1 MITRHNEPLAKYSS
15 FRTGGKAAN
24 IIFPESTEEFVTA
37 LRENPGA
44 AVLGNLSNT
53 LVLDGGID
61 GTVIITTKLNSVSV
75 NGNTVTAAAGASLTS
90 VAVAARDASLAGCE
104 FLYGIPGTVGGGVFM
119 NAGAYGGEIA
129 DIIENAVVFTPDGKV
144 TTLSKDDLDLGYRT
158 SKLQSTRYILLSAA
172 FSLQS
177 GNKDAVTELA
187 NTIGAIDDKQKEA
200 SDTTAAWVTD
210 YDKKIKDFTD
220 GVSKEI
226 NGLDKLQGNAR
237 TSAINTVNAY
247 ANSIIAQRGQA
258 VSAAQSLVDS
268 VKNVFNTSNISY
280 NLPGAES
287 KGINGY
293 ASGTLSAEP
302 GVALVG
308 ENGPELIQF
317 RGGETVYT
325 ADETKRII
333 GDIDSRPL
341 FMPPSDTALPAAVQT
356 SSENSESV
364 KKLSIDING
373 TGAVSVKGKADKEEV
388 VAVMMEYLKPVLM
401 NIVAQEAFEE
411 GDDSYEI

>member
-177 GNKDAVTELA
+177 GNKEV
-187 NTIGAIDDKQKEA
+187 ISSAIDDLMNRRM
-200 SDTTAAWVTD
+200 TTQP
-210 YDKKIKDFTD
+210 
-220 GVSKEI
+220 
-226 NGLDKLQGNAR
+226 LDKPSCGSTFKRPAGNFAGKLISDCGLKGMSVGGAQVSEKHAGFIVNSGGA
-237 TSAINTVNAY
+237 TSRDILD
-247 ANSIIAQRGQA
+247 
-258 VSAAQSLVDS
+258 LVQ
-268 VKNVFNTSNISY
+268 
-280 NLPGAES
+280 L
-287 KGINGY
+287 
-293 ASGTLSAEP
+293 
-302 GVALVG
+302 
-308 ENGPELIQF
+308 
-317 RGGETVYT
+317 
-325 ADETKRII
+325 
-333 GDIDSRPL
+333 
-341 FMPPSDTALPAAVQT
+341 
-356 SSENSESV
+356 V
-364 KKLSIDING
+364 KKTVFEK
-373 TGAVSVKGKADKEEV
+373 TGVLLEE
-388 VAVMMEYLKPVLM
+388 
-401 NIVAQEAFEE
+401 
-411 GDDSYEI
+411 EIRIRGRE

>member
-24 IIFPESTEEFVTA
+24 IIFPESTEEFFTA

-144 TTLSKDDLDLGYRT
+144 ATLSKDDLDLGYRT

-177 GNKDAVTELA
+177 GNREVISSAM
-187 NTIGAIDDKQKEA
+187 DDLMNRRM
-200 SDTTAAWVTD
+200 TTQP
-210 YDKKIKDFTD
+210 
-220 GVSKEI
+220 
-226 NGLDKLQGNAR
+226 LDKPSCGSTFKRPAGNFAGKLISDCGLKGMSVGGAQVSEKHAGFIVNSGGA
-237 TSAINTVNAY
+237 TSRDILDLVQLVKKTVFE
-247 ANSIIAQRGQA
+247 
-258 VSAAQSLVDS
+258 
-268 VKNVFNTSNISY
+268 KT
-280 NLPGAES
+280 
-287 KGINGY
+287 
-293 ASGTLSAEP
+293 
-302 GVALVG
+302 GVLL
-308 ENGPELIQF
+308 EEEI
-317 RGGETVYT
+317 
-325 ADETKRII
+325 RII
-333 GDIDSRPL
+333 GR
-341 FMPPSDTALPAAVQT
+341 
-356 SSENSESV
+356 E
-364 KKLSIDING
+364 
-373 TGAVSVKGKADKEEV
+373 
-388 VAVMMEYLKPVLM
+388 
-401 NIVAQEAFEE
+401 
-411 GDDSYEI
+411 

>member
-177 GNKDAVTELA
+177 GNKEVISSAM
-187 NTIGAIDDKQKEA
+187 DDLMNRRM
-200 SDTTAAWVTD
+200 TTQP
-210 YDKKIKDFTD
+210 
-220 GVSKEI
+220 
-226 NGLDKLQGNAR
+226 LDKPSCGSTFKRPAGNFAGKLISDCGLQGMSVGGAQVSEKHAGFIVNSGGA
-237 TSAINTVNAY
+237 TSRDILDLVQLVKKTVFE
-247 ANSIIAQRGQA
+247 
-258 VSAAQSLVDS
+258 
-268 VKNVFNTSNISY
+268 KT
-280 NLPGAES
+280 
-287 KGINGY
+287 
-293 ASGTLSAEP
+293 
-302 GVALVG
+302 GVLL
-308 ENGPELIQF
+308 EEEI
-317 RGGETVYT
+317 
-325 ADETKRII
+325 RII
-333 GDIDSRPL
+333 GR
-341 FMPPSDTALPAAVQT
+341 
-356 SSENSESV
+356 E
-364 KKLSIDING
+364 
-373 TGAVSVKGKADKEEV
+373 
-388 VAVMMEYLKPVLM
+388 
-401 NIVAQEAFEE
+401 
-411 GDDSYEI
+411 

>member
-177 GNKDAVTELA
+177 GNKEVISSAM
-187 NTIGAIDDKQKEA
+187 DDLMNRRM
-200 SDTTAAWVTD
+200 TTQP
-210 YDKKIKDFTD
+210 
-220 GVSKEI
+220 
-226 NGLDKLQGNAR
+226 LDKPSCGSTFKRPAGNFAGKLISDCGLKGMSVGGAQVSEKHAGFIINSGGA
-237 TSAINTVNAY
+237 TSRDILDLVQLVKKTVFE
-247 ANSIIAQRGQA
+247 
-258 VSAAQSLVDS
+258 
-268 VKNVFNTSNISY
+268 KT
-280 NLPGAES
+280 
-287 KGINGY
+287 
-293 ASGTLSAEP
+293 
-302 GVALVG
+302 GVLL
-308 ENGPELIQF
+308 EEEI
-317 RGGETVYT
+317 
-325 ADETKRII
+325 RII
-333 GDIDSRPL
+333 GR
-341 FMPPSDTALPAAVQT
+341 
-356 SSENSESV
+356 E
-364 KKLSIDING
+364 
-373 TGAVSVKGKADKEEV
+373 
-388 VAVMMEYLKPVLM
+388 
-401 NIVAQEAFEE
+401 
-411 GDDSYEI
+411 

>member
-177 GNKDAVTELA
+177 GNKEV
-187 NTIGAIDDKQKEA
+187 ISSAIDDLMNRRM
-200 SDTTAAWVTD
+200 TTQP
-210 YDKKIKDFTD
+210 
-220 GVSKEI
+220 
-226 NGLDKLQGNAR
+226 LDKPSCGSTFKRPAGNFAGKLISDCGLKGMSVGGAQVSEKHAGFIVNSGGA
-237 TSAINTVNAY
+237 TSRDILDLVHLVKKTVFE
-247 ANSIIAQRGQA
+247 
-258 VSAAQSLVDS
+258 
-268 VKNVFNTSNISY
+268 KT
-280 NLPGAES
+280 
-287 KGINGY
+287 
-293 ASGTLSAEP
+293 
-302 GVALVG
+302 GVLL
-308 ENGPELIQF
+308 EEEI
-317 RGGETVYT
+317 
-325 ADETKRII
+325 RII
-333 GDIDSRPL
+333 GR
-341 FMPPSDTALPAAVQT
+341 
-356 SSENSESV
+356 E
-364 KKLSIDING
+364 
-373 TGAVSVKGKADKEEV
+373 
-388 VAVMMEYLKPVLM
+388 
-401 NIVAQEAFEE
+401 
-411 GDDSYEI
+411 

>member
-90 VAVAARDASLAGCE
+90 VAIAARDASLAGCE

-144 TTLSKDDLDLGYRT
+144 TTLSRDDLDLGYRT

-177 GNKDAVTELA
+177 GNKEVISSAM
-187 NTIGAIDDKQKEA
+187 DDLMNRRM
-200 SDTTAAWVTD
+200 TTQP
-210 YDKKIKDFTD
+210 
-220 GVSKEI
+220 
-226 NGLDKLQGNAR
+226 LDKPSCGSTFKRPAGNFAGKLISDCGLKGMSVGGAQVSEKHAGFIVNSGGA
-237 TSAINTVNAY
+237 TSRDILDLVQLVKKTVFE
-247 ANSIIAQRGQA
+247 
-258 VSAAQSLVDS
+258 
-268 VKNVFNTSNISY
+268 KT
-280 NLPGAES
+280 
-287 KGINGY
+287 
-293 ASGTLSAEP
+293 
-302 GVALVG
+302 GVLL
-308 ENGPELIQF
+308 EEEI
-317 RGGETVYT
+317 
-325 ADETKRII
+325 RII
-333 GDIDSRPL
+333 GR
-341 FMPPSDTALPAAVQT
+341 
-356 SSENSESV
+356 E
-364 KKLSIDING
+364 
-373 TGAVSVKGKADKEEV
+373 
-388 VAVMMEYLKPVLM
+388 
-401 NIVAQEAFEE
+401 
-411 GDDSYEI
+411 

>member
-61 GTVIITTKLNSVSV
+61 GPVIITTKLNSVSV

-177 GNKDAVTELA
+177 GNKEVISSAM
-187 NTIGAIDDKQKEA
+187 DDLMNRRM
-200 SDTTAAWVTD
+200 TTQP
-210 YDKKIKDFTD
+210 
-220 GVSKEI
+220 
-226 NGLDKLQGNAR
+226 LDKPSCGSTFKRPAGNFAGKLISDCGLKGMSVGGAQVSEKHAGFIVNSGGA
-237 TSAINTVNAY
+237 TSRDILDLVQLVKKTVFE
-247 ANSIIAQRGQA
+247 
-258 VSAAQSLVDS
+258 
-268 VKNVFNTSNISY
+268 KT
-280 NLPGAES
+280 
-287 KGINGY
+287 
-293 ASGTLSAEP
+293 
-302 GVALVG
+302 GVLL
-308 ENGPELIQF
+308 EEEI
-317 RGGETVYT
+317 
-325 ADETKRII
+325 RII
-333 GDIDSRPL
+333 GR
-341 FMPPSDTALPAAVQT
+341 
-356 SSENSESV
+356 E
-364 KKLSIDING
+364 
-373 TGAVSVKGKADKEEV
+373 
-388 VAVMMEYLKPVLM
+388 
-401 NIVAQEAFEE
+401 
-411 GDDSYEI
+411 

>member
-15 FRTGGKAAN
+15 FRIGGKAAN

-144 TTLSKDDLDLGYRT
+144 TTLSKGDLDLGYRT

-177 GNKDAVTELA
+177 GNREVISSAM
-187 NTIGAIDDKQKEA
+187 DDLMNRRM
-200 SDTTAAWVTD
+200 TTQP
-210 YDKKIKDFTD
+210 
-220 GVSKEI
+220 
-226 NGLDKLQGNAR
+226 LDKPSCGSTFKRPTGNFAGKLISDCGLKGMSVGGAQVSEKHAGFIVNSGGA
-237 TSAINTVNAY
+237 TSRDILDLVQLVKKTVFE
-247 ANSIIAQRGQA
+247 
-258 VSAAQSLVDS
+258 
-268 VKNVFNTSNISY
+268 KT
-280 NLPGAES
+280 
-287 KGINGY
+287 
-293 ASGTLSAEP
+293 
-302 GVALVG
+302 GVLL
-308 ENGPELIQF
+308 EEEI
-317 RGGETVYT
+317 
-325 ADETKRII
+325 RII
-333 GDIDSRPL
+333 GR
-341 FMPPSDTALPAAVQT
+341 
-356 SSENSESV
+356 E
-364 KKLSIDING
+364 
-373 TGAVSVKGKADKEEV
+373 
-388 VAVMMEYLKPVLM
+388 
-401 NIVAQEAFEE
+401 
-411 GDDSYEI
+411 

>member
-24 IIFPESTEEFVTA
+24 IIFPESTEEFATA

-144 TTLSKDDLDLGYRT
+144 TTLSKGDLDLGYRT

-177 GNKDAVTELA
+177 GNREVISSAM
-187 NTIGAIDDKQKEA
+187 DDLMNRRM
-200 SDTTAAWVTD
+200 TTQP
-210 YDKKIKDFTD
+210 
-220 GVSKEI
+220 
-226 NGLDKLQGNAR
+226 LDKPSCGSTFKRPTGNFAGKLISDCGLKGMSVGGAQVSEKHAGFIVNSGGA
-237 TSAINTVNAY
+237 TSRDILDLVQLVKKTVFE
-247 ANSIIAQRGQA
+247 
-258 VSAAQSLVDS
+258 
-268 VKNVFNTSNISY
+268 KT
-280 NLPGAES
+280 
-287 KGINGY
+287 
-293 ASGTLSAEP
+293 
-302 GVALVG
+302 GVLL
-308 ENGPELIQF
+308 EEEI
-317 RGGETVYT
+317 
-325 ADETKRII
+325 RII
-333 GDIDSRPL
+333 GR
-341 FMPPSDTALPAAVQT
+341 
-356 SSENSESV
+356 E
-364 KKLSIDING
+364 
-373 TGAVSVKGKADKEEV
+373 
-388 VAVMMEYLKPVLM
+388 
-401 NIVAQEAFEE
+401 
-411 GDDSYEI
+411 

>member
-15 FRTGGKAAN
+15 FRTGGKAAK

-144 TTLSKDDLDLGYRT
+144 TMLSKDDLDLGYRT

-177 GNKDAVTELA
+177 GNKEVISSAM
-187 NTIGAIDDKQKEA
+187 DDLMNRRM
-200 SDTTAAWVTD
+200 TTQP
-210 YDKKIKDFTD
+210 
-220 GVSKEI
+220 
-226 NGLDKLQGNAR
+226 LDKPSCGSTFKRPTGNFA
-237 TSAINTVNAY
+237 
-247 ANSIIAQRGQA
+247 GK
-258 VSAAQSLVDS
+258 L
-268 VKNVFNTSNISY
+268 ISDCG
-280 NLPGAES
+280 L
-287 KGINGY
+287 KGISVGGAQVSEKHAGFIVN
-293 ASGTLSAEP
+293 SGGATSRDILDLVQLVKKTVFEKT
-302 GVALVG
+302 GVLL
-308 ENGPELIQF
+308 EEEI
-317 RGGETVYT
+317 
-325 ADETKRII
+325 RII
-333 GDIDSRPL
+333 GR
-341 FMPPSDTALPAAVQT
+341 
-356 SSENSESV
+356 E
-364 KKLSIDING
+364 
-373 TGAVSVKGKADKEEV
+373 
-388 VAVMMEYLKPVLM
+388 
-401 NIVAQEAFEE
+401 
-411 GDDSYEI
+411 

>member
-53 LVLDGGID
+53 LVLDGGLD

-177 GNKDAVTELA
+177 GNKEVISSAM
-187 NTIGAIDDKQKEA
+187 DDLMNRRM
-200 SDTTAAWVTD
+200 TTQP
-210 YDKKIKDFTD
+210 
-220 GVSKEI
+220 
-226 NGLDKLQGNAR
+226 LDKPSCGSTFKRPAGNFAGKLISDCGLKGMSVGGAQVSEKHAGFIVNSGGA
-237 TSAINTVNAY
+237 TSRDILDLVQLVKKTVFE
-247 ANSIIAQRGQA
+247 
-258 VSAAQSLVDS
+258 
-268 VKNVFNTSNISY
+268 KT
-280 NLPGAES
+280 
-287 KGINGY
+287 
-293 ASGTLSAEP
+293 
-302 GVALVG
+302 GVLL
-308 ENGPELIQF
+308 EEEI
-317 RGGETVYT
+317 
-325 ADETKRII
+325 RII
-333 GDIDSRPL
+333 GR
-341 FMPPSDTALPAAVQT
+341 
-356 SSENSESV
+356 E
-364 KKLSIDING
+364 
-373 TGAVSVKGKADKEEV
+373 
-388 VAVMMEYLKPVLM
+388 
-401 NIVAQEAFEE
+401 
-411 GDDSYEI
+411 

>member
-44 AVLGNLSNT
+44 SVLGNLSNT

-144 TTLSKDDLDLGYRT
+144 ATLSKDDLDLGYRT

-177 GNKDAVTELA
+177 GNREVISSAM
-187 NTIGAIDDKQKEA
+187 DDLMNRRM
-200 SDTTAAWVTD
+200 TTQP
-210 YDKKIKDFTD
+210 
-220 GVSKEI
+220 
-226 NGLDKLQGNAR
+226 LDKPSCGSTFKRPAGNFAGKLISDCGLKGMSVGGAQVSEKHAGFIVNSGGA
-237 TSAINTVNAY
+237 TSRDILDLVQLVKKTVFE
-247 ANSIIAQRGQA
+247 
-258 VSAAQSLVDS
+258 
-268 VKNVFNTSNISY
+268 KT
-280 NLPGAES
+280 
-287 KGINGY
+287 
-293 ASGTLSAEP
+293 
-302 GVALVG
+302 GVLL
-308 ENGPELIQF
+308 EEEI
-317 RGGETVYT
+317 
-325 ADETKRII
+325 RII
-333 GDIDSRPL
+333 GR
-341 FMPPSDTALPAAVQT
+341 
-356 SSENSESV
+356 E
-364 KKLSIDING
+364 
-373 TGAVSVKGKADKEEV
+373 
-388 VAVMMEYLKPVLM
+388 
-401 NIVAQEAFEE
+401 
-411 GDDSYEI
+411 

>member
-44 AVLGNLSNT
+44 SVLGNLSNT

-90 VAVAARDASLAGCE
+90 VAIAARDASLAGCE

-177 GNKDAVTELA
+177 GNKEVISSTM
-187 NTIGAIDDKQKEA
+187 DDLMNRRM
-200 SDTTAAWVTD
+200 TTQP
-210 YDKKIKDFTD
+210 
-220 GVSKEI
+220 
-226 NGLDKLQGNAR
+226 LDKPSCGSTFKRPAGNFAGKLISDCGLKGMSVGGAQVSEKHAGFIVNSGGA
-237 TSAINTVNAY
+237 TSRDILDLVQLVKKTVFE
-247 ANSIIAQRGQA
+247 
-258 VSAAQSLVDS
+258 
-268 VKNVFNTSNISY
+268 KT
-280 NLPGAES
+280 
-287 KGINGY
+287 
-293 ASGTLSAEP
+293 
-302 GVALVG
+302 GVLL
-308 ENGPELIQF
+308 EEEI
-317 RGGETVYT
+317 
-325 ADETKRII
+325 RII
-333 GDIDSRPL
+333 GR
-341 FMPPSDTALPAAVQT
+341 
-356 SSENSESV
+356 E
-364 KKLSIDING
+364 
-373 TGAVSVKGKADKEEV
+373 
-388 VAVMMEYLKPVLM
+388 
-401 NIVAQEAFEE
+401 
-411 GDDSYEI
+411 

>member
-177 GNKDAVTELA
+177 GNKEVISSAMDDLMNRRMTTQPFDKPSCGSTFKRPAGNFAGKLISDCGLKGMSVG
-187 NTIGAIDDKQKEA
+187 GAQVSDKHAGFIVNSGGATSRDILDLVQL
-200 SDTTAAWVTD
+200 V
-210 YDKKIKDFTD
+210 KKTVFEKT
-220 GVSKEI
+220 GVLLEEEI
-226 NGLDKLQGNAR
+226 
-237 TSAINTVNAY
+237 
-247 ANSIIAQRGQA
+247 
-258 VSAAQSLVDS
+258 
-268 VKNVFNTSNISY
+268 
-280 NLPGAES
+280 
-287 KGINGY
+287 
-293 ASGTLSAEP
+293 
-302 GVALVG
+302 
-308 ENGPELIQF
+308 
-317 RGGETVYT
+317 
-325 ADETKRII
+325 RII
-333 GDIDSRPL
+333 GR
-341 FMPPSDTALPAAVQT
+341 
-356 SSENSESV
+356 E
-364 KKLSIDING
+364 
-373 TGAVSVKGKADKEEV
+373 
-388 VAVMMEYLKPVLM
+388 
-401 NIVAQEAFEE
+401 
-411 GDDSYEI
+411 

>member
-15 FRTGGKAAN
+15 FRTGGKAAK

-90 VAVAARDASLAGCE
+90 VAIAARDASLAGCE

-144 TTLSKDDLDLGYRT
+144 TTLSRDDLDLGYRT

-177 GNKDAVTELA
+177 GNKEVISSAM
-187 NTIGAIDDKQKEA
+187 DDLMNRRM
-200 SDTTAAWVTD
+200 TTQP
-210 YDKKIKDFTD
+210 
-220 GVSKEI
+220 
-226 NGLDKLQGNAR
+226 LDKPSCGSTFKRPAGNFAGKLISDCGLKGMSVGGAQVSEKHAGFIVNSGGA
-237 TSAINTVNAY
+237 TSRDILDLVQLVKKTVFE
-247 ANSIIAQRGQA
+247 
-258 VSAAQSLVDS
+258 
-268 VKNVFNTSNISY
+268 KT
-280 NLPGAES
+280 
-287 KGINGY
+287 
-293 ASGTLSAEP
+293 
-302 GVALVG
+302 GVLL
-308 ENGPELIQF
+308 EEEI
-317 RGGETVYT
+317 
-325 ADETKRII
+325 RII
-333 GDIDSRPL
+333 GR
-341 FMPPSDTALPAAVQT
+341 
-356 SSENSESV
+356 E
-364 KKLSIDING
+364 
-373 TGAVSVKGKADKEEV
+373 
-388 VAVMMEYLKPVLM
+388 
-401 NIVAQEAFEE
+401 
-411 GDDSYEI
+411 

>member
-177 GNKDAVTELA
+177 GNKEVISSAM
-187 NTIGAIDDKQKEA
+187 DDLMNRRM
-200 SDTTAAWVTD
+200 TTQP
-210 YDKKIKDFTD
+210 
-220 GVSKEI
+220 
-226 NGLDKLQGNAR
+226 LDKPSCGSTFKRPAGNFA
-237 TSAINTVNAY
+237 
-247 ANSIIAQRGQA
+247 GK
-258 VSAAQSLVDS
+258 L
-268 VKNVFNTSNISY
+268 ISDCG
-280 NLPGAES
+280 L
-287 KGINGY
+287 KGISVGGAQVSEKHAGFIVN
-293 ASGTLSAEP
+293 SGGATSRDILDLVHLVKKTVFEKT
-302 GVALVG
+302 GVLL
-308 ENGPELIQF
+308 EEEI
-317 RGGETVYT
+317 
-325 ADETKRII
+325 RII
-333 GDIDSRPL
+333 GR
-341 FMPPSDTALPAAVQT
+341 
-356 SSENSESV
+356 E
-364 KKLSIDING
+364 
-373 TGAVSVKGKADKEEV
+373 
-388 VAVMMEYLKPVLM
+388 
-401 NIVAQEAFEE
+401 
-411 GDDSYEI
+411 

>member
-75 NGNTVTAAAGASLTS
+75 NGNNVTAAAGASLTS

-177 GNKDAVTELA
+177 GNKEVISSAM
-187 NTIGAIDDKQKEA
+187 DDLMNRRM
-200 SDTTAAWVTD
+200 TTQP
-210 YDKKIKDFTD
+210 
-220 GVSKEI
+220 
-226 NGLDKLQGNAR
+226 LDKPSCGSTFKRPAGNFAGKLISDCGLKGMSVGGAQVSEKHAGFIVNSGGA
-237 TSAINTVNAY
+237 TSRDILDLVQLVKKTVFE
-247 ANSIIAQRGQA
+247 
-258 VSAAQSLVDS
+258 
-268 VKNVFNTSNISY
+268 KT
-280 NLPGAES
+280 
-287 KGINGY
+287 
-293 ASGTLSAEP
+293 
-302 GVALVG
+302 GVLL
-308 ENGPELIQF
+308 EEEI
-317 RGGETVYT
+317 
-325 ADETKRII
+325 RII
-333 GDIDSRPL
+333 GR
-341 FMPPSDTALPAAVQT
+341 
-356 SSENSESV
+356 E
-364 KKLSIDING
+364 
-373 TGAVSVKGKADKEEV
+373 
-388 VAVMMEYLKPVLM
+388 
-401 NIVAQEAFEE
+401 
-411 GDDSYEI
+411 

>member
-177 GNKDAVTELA
+177 GNKEVISSAM
-187 NTIGAIDDKQKEA
+187 DDLMNRRMATQP
-200 SDTTAAWVTD
+200 
-210 YDKKIKDFTD
+210 
-220 GVSKEI
+220 
-226 NGLDKLQGNAR
+226 LDKPSCGSTFKRPAGNFAGKLISDCGLKGMSVGGAQVSEKHAGFIVNSGGA
-237 TSAINTVNAY
+237 TSRDILDLVQLVKKTVFE
-247 ANSIIAQRGQA
+247 
-258 VSAAQSLVDS
+258 
-268 VKNVFNTSNISY
+268 KT
-280 NLPGAES
+280 
-287 KGINGY
+287 
-293 ASGTLSAEP
+293 
-302 GVALVG
+302 GVLL
-308 ENGPELIQF
+308 EEEI
-317 RGGETVYT
+317 
-325 ADETKRII
+325 RII
-333 GDIDSRPL
+333 GR
-341 FMPPSDTALPAAVQT
+341 
-356 SSENSESV
+356 E
-364 KKLSIDING
+364 
-373 TGAVSVKGKADKEEV
+373 
-388 VAVMMEYLKPVLM
+388 
-401 NIVAQEAFEE
+401 
-411 GDDSYEI
+411 

>member
-129 DIIENAVVFTPDGKV
+129 DIIENAVVFTTDGKV

-177 GNKDAVTELA
+177 GNKEVISSAM
-187 NTIGAIDDKQKEA
+187 DDLMNRRM
-200 SDTTAAWVTD
+200 TTQP
-210 YDKKIKDFTD
+210 
-220 GVSKEI
+220 
-226 NGLDKLQGNAR
+226 LDKPSCGSTFKRPAR
-237 TSAINTVNAY
+237 NFAGKLISDCGLKGMSVGGAQVSEKHAGFIVNSGGATSRDILDLVQLVKKTVFE
-247 ANSIIAQRGQA
+247 
-258 VSAAQSLVDS
+258 
-268 VKNVFNTSNISY
+268 KT
-280 NLPGAES
+280 
-287 KGINGY
+287 
-293 ASGTLSAEP
+293 
-302 GVALVG
+302 GVLL
-308 ENGPELIQF
+308 EEEI
-317 RGGETVYT
+317 
-325 ADETKRII
+325 RII
-333 GDIDSRPL
+333 GR
-341 FMPPSDTALPAAVQT
+341 
-356 SSENSESV
+356 E
-364 KKLSIDING
+364 
-373 TGAVSVKGKADKEEV
+373 
-388 VAVMMEYLKPVLM
+388 
-401 NIVAQEAFEE
+401 
-411 GDDSYEI
+411 

>member
-15 FRTGGKAAN
+15 VRTGGKAAN

-119 NAGAYGGEIA
+119 NAGAYGGEVA

-177 GNKDAVTELA
+177 GNKEVISSAM
-187 NTIGAIDDKQKEA
+187 DDLMNRRM
-200 SDTTAAWVTD
+200 TTQP
-210 YDKKIKDFTD
+210 
-220 GVSKEI
+220 
-226 NGLDKLQGNAR
+226 LDKPSCGSTFKRPAGNFAGKLISDCGLKGMSVGGAQVSEKHAGFIVNSGGA
-237 TSAINTVNAY
+237 TSRDILDLVQLVKKTVFE
-247 ANSIIAQRGQA
+247 
-258 VSAAQSLVDS
+258 
-268 VKNVFNTSNISY
+268 KT
-280 NLPGAES
+280 
-287 KGINGY
+287 
-293 ASGTLSAEP
+293 
-302 GVALVG
+302 GVLL
-308 ENGPELIQF
+308 EEEI
-317 RGGETVYT
+317 
-325 ADETKRII
+325 RII
-333 GDIDSRPL
+333 GR
-341 FMPPSDTALPAAVQT
+341 
-356 SSENSESV
+356 E
-364 KKLSIDING
+364 
-373 TGAVSVKGKADKEEV
+373 
-388 VAVMMEYLKPVLM
+388 
-401 NIVAQEAFEE
+401 
-411 GDDSYEI
+411 

>member
-129 DIIENAVVFTPDGKV
+129 DIIENTVVFTPDGKV

-177 GNKDAVTELA
+177 GNKEVISSAM
-187 NTIGAIDDKQKEA
+187 DDLMNRRM
-200 SDTTAAWVTD
+200 TTQP
-210 YDKKIKDFTD
+210 
-220 GVSKEI
+220 
-226 NGLDKLQGNAR
+226 LDKPSCGSTFKRPAGNFAGKLISDCGLKGMSVGGAQVSEKHAGFIVNSGGA
-237 TSAINTVNAY
+237 TSRDILDLVLLVKKTVFE
-247 ANSIIAQRGQA
+247 
-258 VSAAQSLVDS
+258 
-268 VKNVFNTSNISY
+268 KT
-280 NLPGAES
+280 
-287 KGINGY
+287 
-293 ASGTLSAEP
+293 
-302 GVALVG
+302 GVLL
-308 ENGPELIQF
+308 EEEI
-317 RGGETVYT
+317 
-325 ADETKRII
+325 RII
-333 GDIDSRPL
+333 GR
-341 FMPPSDTALPAAVQT
+341 
-356 SSENSESV
+356 E
-364 KKLSIDING
+364 
-373 TGAVSVKGKADKEEV
+373 
-388 VAVMMEYLKPVLM
+388 
-401 NIVAQEAFEE
+401 
-411 GDDSYEI
+411 

>member
-177 GNKDAVTELA
+177 GNKEVISSAM
-187 NTIGAIDDKQKEA
+187 DDLMNRRM
-200 SDTTAAWVTD
+200 TTQP
-210 YDKKIKDFTD
+210 
-220 GVSKEI
+220 
-226 NGLDKLQGNAR
+226 LDKPSCGSTFKRPAGNFAGKLISDCGLKGMSVGGAQVSEKHAGFIVNSGGA
-237 TSAINTVNAY
+237 TSRDILDLVQLVKKTV
-247 ANSIIAQRGQA
+247 
-258 VSAAQSLVDS
+258 
-268 VKNVFNTSNISY
+268 FEET
-280 NLPGAES
+280 
-287 KGINGY
+287 
-293 ASGTLSAEP
+293 
-302 GVALVG
+302 GVLL
-308 ENGPELIQF
+308 EEEI
-317 RGGETVYT
+317 
-325 ADETKRII
+325 RII
-333 GDIDSRPL
+333 GR
-341 FMPPSDTALPAAVQT
+341 
-356 SSENSESV
+356 E
-364 KKLSIDING
+364 
-373 TGAVSVKGKADKEEV
+373 
-388 VAVMMEYLKPVLM
+388 
-401 NIVAQEAFEE
+401 
-411 GDDSYEI
+411 

>member
-129 DIIENAVVFTPDGKV
+129 DIIEKAVVFTPDGKV
-144 TTLSKDDLDLGYRT
+144 ATLSKDDLDLGYRT

-177 GNKDAVTELA
+177 GNREVISSAM
-187 NTIGAIDDKQKEA
+187 DDLMNRRM
-200 SDTTAAWVTD
+200 TTQP
-210 YDKKIKDFTD
+210 
-220 GVSKEI
+220 
-226 NGLDKLQGNAR
+226 LDKPSCGSTFKRPAGNFAGKLISDCGLKGMSVGGAQVSEKHAGFIVNSGGA
-237 TSAINTVNAY
+237 TSRDILDLVQLVKKTVFE
-247 ANSIIAQRGQA
+247 
-258 VSAAQSLVDS
+258 
-268 VKNVFNTSNISY
+268 KT
-280 NLPGAES
+280 
-287 KGINGY
+287 
-293 ASGTLSAEP
+293 
-302 GVALVG
+302 GVLL
-308 ENGPELIQF
+308 EEEI
-317 RGGETVYT
+317 
-325 ADETKRII
+325 RII
-333 GDIDSRPL
+333 GR
-341 FMPPSDTALPAAVQT
+341 
-356 SSENSESV
+356 E
-364 KKLSIDING
+364 
-373 TGAVSVKGKADKEEV
+373 
-388 VAVMMEYLKPVLM
+388 
-401 NIVAQEAFEE
+401 
-411 GDDSYEI
+411 

>member
-129 DIIENAVVFTPDGKV
+129 DIIENAIVFTPDGKV

-177 GNKDAVTELA
+177 GNKEV
-187 NTIGAIDDKQKEA
+187 ISSAIDDLMNRRM
-200 SDTTAAWVTD
+200 TTQP
-210 YDKKIKDFTD
+210 
-220 GVSKEI
+220 
-226 NGLDKLQGNAR
+226 LDKPSCGSTFKRPAGNFAGKLISDCGLKGMSVGGAQVSEKHAGFIVNSGGA
-237 TSAINTVNAY
+237 TSRDILDLVQLVKKTVFE
-247 ANSIIAQRGQA
+247 
-258 VSAAQSLVDS
+258 
-268 VKNVFNTSNISY
+268 KT
-280 NLPGAES
+280 
-287 KGINGY
+287 
-293 ASGTLSAEP
+293 
-302 GVALVG
+302 GVLL
-308 ENGPELIQF
+308 EEEI
-317 RGGETVYT
+317 
-325 ADETKRII
+325 RII
-333 GDIDSRPL
+333 GR
-341 FMPPSDTALPAAVQT
+341 
-356 SSENSESV
+356 E
-364 KKLSIDING
+364 
-373 TGAVSVKGKADKEEV
+373 
-388 VAVMMEYLKPVLM
+388 
-401 NIVAQEAFEE
+401 
-411 GDDSYEI
+411 

>member
-37 LRENPGA
+37 LRESPGA

-75 NGNTVTAAAGASLTS
+75 NGNNVTAAAGASLTS

-129 DIIENAVVFTPDGKV
+129 DIIENTVVFTPDGKV

-177 GNKDAVTELA
+177 GNKEVISSAM
-187 NTIGAIDDKQKEA
+187 DDLMNRRM
-200 SDTTAAWVTD
+200 TTQP
-210 YDKKIKDFTD
+210 
-220 GVSKEI
+220 
-226 NGLDKLQGNAR
+226 LDKPSCGSTFKRPAGNFAGKLISDCGLKGMSVGGAQVSEKHAGFIVNSGGA
-237 TSAINTVNAY
+237 TSRDILDLVQLVKKTVFE
-247 ANSIIAQRGQA
+247 
-258 VSAAQSLVDS
+258 
-268 VKNVFNTSNISY
+268 KT
-280 NLPGAES
+280 
-287 KGINGY
+287 
-293 ASGTLSAEP
+293 
-302 GVALVG
+302 GVLL
-308 ENGPELIQF
+308 EEEI
-317 RGGETVYT
+317 
-325 ADETKRII
+325 RII
-333 GDIDSRPL
+333 GR
-341 FMPPSDTALPAAVQT
+341 
-356 SSENSESV
+356 E
-364 KKLSIDING
+364 
-373 TGAVSVKGKADKEEV
+373 
-388 VAVMMEYLKPVLM
+388 
-401 NIVAQEAFEE
+401 
-411 GDDSYEI
+411 

>member
-75 NGNTVTAAAGASLTS
+75 NGNTVTADAGASLTS

-177 GNKDAVTELA
+177 GNKEVISSAM
-187 NTIGAIDDKQKEA
+187 DDLMNRRM
-200 SDTTAAWVTD
+200 TTQP
-210 YDKKIKDFTD
+210 
-220 GVSKEI
+220 
-226 NGLDKLQGNAR
+226 LDKPSCGSTFKRPAGNFAGKLISDCGLKGMSVGGAQVSEKHAGFIVNSGGA
-237 TSAINTVNAY
+237 TSRNILDLVQLVKKTVFE
-247 ANSIIAQRGQA
+247 
-258 VSAAQSLVDS
+258 
-268 VKNVFNTSNISY
+268 KT
-280 NLPGAES
+280 
-287 KGINGY
+287 
-293 ASGTLSAEP
+293 
-302 GVALVG
+302 GVLL
-308 ENGPELIQF
+308 EEEI
-317 RGGETVYT
+317 
-325 ADETKRII
+325 RII
-333 GDIDSRPL
+333 GR
-341 FMPPSDTALPAAVQT
+341 
-356 SSENSESV
+356 E
-364 KKLSIDING
+364 
-373 TGAVSVKGKADKEEV
+373 
-388 VAVMMEYLKPVLM
+388 
-401 NIVAQEAFEE
+401 
-411 GDDSYEI
+411 

>member
-75 NGNTVTAAAGASLTS
+75 NGNTVTAAAGASLT
-90 VAVAARDASLAGCE
+90 
-104 FLYGIPGTVGGGVFM
+104 YGIPGTVGGGVFM

-177 GNKDAVTELA
+177 GNKEVISSAM
-187 NTIGAIDDKQKEA
+187 DDLMNRRM
-200 SDTTAAWVTD
+200 TTQP
-210 YDKKIKDFTD
+210 
-220 GVSKEI
+220 
-226 NGLDKLQGNAR
+226 LDKPSCGSTFKRPAGNFAGKLISDCGLKGMSVGGAQVSEKHAGFIVNSGGA
-237 TSAINTVNAY
+237 TSRDILDLVQLVKKTVFE
-247 ANSIIAQRGQA
+247 
-258 VSAAQSLVDS
+258 
-268 VKNVFNTSNISY
+268 KT
-280 NLPGAES
+280 
-287 KGINGY
+287 
-293 ASGTLSAEP
+293 
-302 GVALVG
+302 GVLL
-308 ENGPELIQF
+308 EEEI
-317 RGGETVYT
+317 
-325 ADETKRII
+325 RII
-333 GDIDSRPL
+333 GR
-341 FMPPSDTALPAAVQT
+341 
-356 SSENSESV
+356 E
-364 KKLSIDING
+364 
-373 TGAVSVKGKADKEEV
+373 
-388 VAVMMEYLKPVLM
+388 
-401 NIVAQEAFEE
+401 
-411 GDDSYEI
+411 

>member
-177 GNKDAVTELA
+177 GNKEVISSAM
-187 NTIGAIDDKQKEA
+187 DDLMNRRM
-200 SDTTAAWVTD
+200 TTQP
-210 YDKKIKDFTD
+210 
-220 GVSKEI
+220 
-226 NGLDKLQGNAR
+226 LDKPSCGSTFKRPAGNFA
-237 TSAINTVNAY
+237 
-247 ANSIIAQRGQA
+247 GK
-258 VSAAQSLVDS
+258 L
-268 VKNVFNTSNISY
+268 ISDCG
-280 NLPGAES
+280 L
-287 KGINGY
+287 KGISVGGAQVSEKHAGFIVN
-293 ASGTLSAEP
+293 SGGATSRDILDLVQLVKKTVFEKT
-302 GVALVG
+302 GVLL
-308 ENGPELIQF
+308 EEEI
-317 RGGETVYT
+317 
-325 ADETKRII
+325 RII
-333 GDIDSRPL
+333 GR
-341 FMPPSDTALPAAVQT
+341 
-356 SSENSESV
+356 E
-364 KKLSIDING
+364 
-373 TGAVSVKGKADKEEV
+373 
-388 VAVMMEYLKPVLM
+388 
-401 NIVAQEAFEE
+401 
-411 GDDSYEI
+411 

>member
-1 MITRHNEPLAKYSS
+1 MITRHNEPLSKYSS

-177 GNKDAVTELA
+177 GNKEVISSAM
-187 NTIGAIDDKQKEA
+187 DDLMNRRM
-200 SDTTAAWVTD
+200 TTQP
-210 YDKKIKDFTD
+210 
-220 GVSKEI
+220 
-226 NGLDKLQGNAR
+226 LDKPSCGSTFKRPAGNFA
-237 TSAINTVNAY
+237 
-247 ANSIIAQRGQA
+247 GK
-258 VSAAQSLVDS
+258 L
-268 VKNVFNTSNISY
+268 ISDCG
-280 NLPGAES
+280 L
-287 KGINGY
+287 KGISVGGAQVSEKHAGFIVN
-293 ASGTLSAEP
+293 SGGATSRDILDLVHLVKKTVFEKT
-302 GVALVG
+302 GVLL
-308 ENGPELIQF
+308 EEEI
-317 RGGETVYT
+317 
-325 ADETKRII
+325 RII
-333 GDIDSRPL
+333 GR
-341 FMPPSDTALPAAVQT
+341 
-356 SSENSESV
+356 E
-364 KKLSIDING
+364 
-373 TGAVSVKGKADKEEV
+373 
-388 VAVMMEYLKPVLM
+388 
-401 NIVAQEAFEE
+401 
-411 GDDSYEI
+411 

>member
-15 FRTGGKAAN
+15 FRTGGKAAK

-144 TTLSKDDLDLGYRT
+144 TTLSKDDLDLRYRT

-177 GNKDAVTELA
+177 GNKEVISSAM
-187 NTIGAIDDKQKEA
+187 DDLMNRRM
-200 SDTTAAWVTD
+200 TTQP
-210 YDKKIKDFTD
+210 
-220 GVSKEI
+220 
-226 NGLDKLQGNAR
+226 LDKPSCGSTFKRPAGNFAGKLISDCGLKGMSVGGAQVSEKHAGFIVNSGGA
-237 TSAINTVNAY
+237 TSRDILDLVQLVKKTVFE
-247 ANSIIAQRGQA
+247 
-258 VSAAQSLVDS
+258 
-268 VKNVFNTSNISY
+268 KT
-280 NLPGAES
+280 
-287 KGINGY
+287 
-293 ASGTLSAEP
+293 
-302 GVALVG
+302 GVLL
-308 ENGPELIQF
+308 EEEI
-317 RGGETVYT
+317 
-325 ADETKRII
+325 RII
-333 GDIDSRPL
+333 GR
-341 FMPPSDTALPAAVQT
+341 
-356 SSENSESV
+356 E
-364 KKLSIDING
+364 
-373 TGAVSVKGKADKEEV
+373 
-388 VAVMMEYLKPVLM
+388 
-401 NIVAQEAFEE
+401 
-411 GDDSYEI
+411 

>member
-15 FRTGGKAAN
+15 FRTGGKADN

-61 GTVIITTKLNSVSV
+61 GTVILTTKLNSVSV

-144 TTLSKDDLDLGYRT
+144 TTLSKGDLDLGYRT

-177 GNKDAVTELA
+177 GNREVISSAM
-187 NTIGAIDDKQKEA
+187 DDLMNRRM
-200 SDTTAAWVTD
+200 TTQP
-210 YDKKIKDFTD
+210 
-220 GVSKEI
+220 
-226 NGLDKLQGNAR
+226 LDKPSCGSTFKRPTGNFA
-237 TSAINTVNAY
+237 
-247 ANSIIAQRGQA
+247 GK
-258 VSAAQSLVDS
+258 L
-268 VKNVFNTSNISY
+268 ISDCG
-280 NLPGAES
+280 L
-287 KGINGY
+287 KGISVGGAQVSEKHAGFIVN
-293 ASGTLSAEP
+293 SGGATSRDILDLVQLVKKTVFEKT
-302 GVALVG
+302 GVLL
-308 ENGPELIQF
+308 EEEI
-317 RGGETVYT
+317 
-325 ADETKRII
+325 RII
-333 GDIDSRPL
+333 GR
-341 FMPPSDTALPAAVQT
+341 
-356 SSENSESV
+356 E
-364 KKLSIDING
+364 
-373 TGAVSVKGKADKEEV
+373 
-388 VAVMMEYLKPVLM
+388 
-401 NIVAQEAFEE
+401 
-411 GDDSYEI
+411 

>member
-75 NGNTVTAAAGASLTS
+75 NGNTVTAAAGTSLTS

-177 GNKDAVTELA
+177 GNKEV
-187 NTIGAIDDKQKEA
+187 ISSAIDDLMNRRM
-200 SDTTAAWVTD
+200 TTQP
-210 YDKKIKDFTD
+210 
-220 GVSKEI
+220 
-226 NGLDKLQGNAR
+226 LDKPSCGSTFKRPAGNFAGKLISDCGLKGMSVGGAQVSEKHAGFIVNSGGA
-237 TSAINTVNAY
+237 TSRDILDLVQLVKKTVFE
-247 ANSIIAQRGQA
+247 
-258 VSAAQSLVDS
+258 
-268 VKNVFNTSNISY
+268 KT
-280 NLPGAES
+280 
-287 KGINGY
+287 
-293 ASGTLSAEP
+293 
-302 GVALVG
+302 GVLL
-308 ENGPELIQF
+308 EEEI
-317 RGGETVYT
+317 
-325 ADETKRII
+325 RII
-333 GDIDSRPL
+333 GR
-341 FMPPSDTALPAAVQT
+341 
-356 SSENSESV
+356 E
-364 KKLSIDING
+364 
-373 TGAVSVKGKADKEEV
+373 
-388 VAVMMEYLKPVLM
+388 
-401 NIVAQEAFEE
+401 
-411 GDDSYEI
+411 